1 MTKTVAPLSA
11 AEVSKVKRIAL
22 YAPEDVDEALM
33 KKVDERVEYIWREM
47 ARMAGVDLKW
57 WDYLDECFN
66 CRFDTIRVE
75 CDYAPNKNPTE
86 LEEAMEWLFT
96 DYEIK
101 LNYLSMPND
110 EWKADFKREAEIL
123 LAAEKKRKE
132 KKRAK
137 EAAKKKT
144 ERELLQQ
151 AFEELKKI
159 KSPEDIKSMSIK
171 KRIALARF
179 IGED

>member
-1 MTKTVAPLSA
+1 MTKAVAPLSA

-33 KKVDERVEYIWREM
+33 EKVSERVDYIWREM

-66 CRFDTIRVE
+66 CRFDTIKVD
-75 CDYAPNKNPTE
+75 CDYVPNKNPTE
-86 LEEAMEWLFT
+86 LEQAMQWLLG
-96 DYEIK
+96 DYEVK
-101 LNYLSMPND
+101 LHYLSMPNE
-110 EWKADFKREAEIL
+110 EWKADFKSNAEIL
-123 LAAEKKRKE
+123 LAGEKKRKE
-132 KKRAK
+132 Q

-159 KSPEDIKSMSIK
+159 ENLEDIKDMNID
-171 KRIALARF
+171 KRTALARF
-179 IGED
+179 IVELA